1 MEVAV
6 GSDLGIWQ
14 KQQSD
19 AYLSESLAPN
29 VTLLGV
35 ADGFGVIG
43 RGTPTAHLAL
53 ATVRDFL
60 RRRQR
65 RGAFGARL
73 STPSHLRSLLLAALD
88 HANARL
94 FAQSGSH
101 EDFVGSGASLTTVMV
116 VGHHAFVA
124 HVGDSRAYLLRLGR
138 LETLTTDDEIFAE
151 PGLGNTKT
159 TIPAKPLMR
168 GLLWR
173 SLGTQPK
180 LEVSIFHYELL
191 AGDQLVLCTD
201 GIHRCVAADEIG
213 DTLDNAESAA
223 DAVGHL
229 LGVAKQ
235 RGTID
240 NATLIVGRELLIPA
254 HPAVS
259 SGTRLDRLR
268 AAIALLMLAAVAVSF
283 AVYVYR
289 LGFIT
294 H

>member
-1 MEVAV
+1 VEVAV

-19 AYLSESLAPN
+19 AYLTEALAPN
-29 VTLLGV
+29 VTLLGI
-35 ADGFGVIG
+35 ADGFGVVG
-43 RGTPTAHLAL
+43 RSTPTAHLAL
-53 ATVRDFL
+53 ATVRDYL

-65 RGAFGARL
+65 RGAFSAR
-73 STPSHLRSLLLAALD
+73 SATPGNLRALLLAALD

-94 FAQSGSH
+94 YAQSGSH
-101 EDFVGSGASLTTVMV
+101 EDFVGSGSSLTAVLL
-116 VGHHAFVA
+116 VGHHAFLA
-124 HVGDSRAYLLRLGR
+124 HVGDARAYLLRLGR
-138 LETLTTDDEIFAE
+138 LETLTTDDEIFSDATFA
-151 PGLGNTKT
+151 GSRNLV
-159 TIPAKPLMR
+159 PAKPLVR

-201 GIHRCVAADEIG
+201 GIHRCIDPDEIG
-213 DTLDNAESAA
+213 DALECSEHAA

-229 LGVAKQ
+229 LGVAKA

-240 NATLIVGRELLIPA
+240 NATIIVSRELLVPA
-254 HPAVS
+254 SLAAAAA
-259 SGTRLDRLR
+259 TRLDRLR
-268 AAIALLMLAAVAVSF
+268 GAIALLMLAIFVTSF

-289 LGFIT
+289 FGFVT

>member
-1 MEVAV
+1 VEVAV

-116 VGHHAFVA
+116 VGHHA
-124 HVGDSRAYLLRLGR
+124 
-138 LETLTTDDEIFAE
+138 DEIFAE
-151 PGLGNTKT
+151 PGVGNTKT

-201 GIHRCVAADEIG
+201 GIHRCVDSDEIG
-213 DTLDNAESAA
+213 DALDNAESAA

-254 HPAVS
+254 HAAVS
-259 SGTRLDRLR
+259 AAGRLDRLR
-268 AAIALLMLAAVAVSF
+268 AAIALLLLAVVAISF

-289 LGFIT
+289 FGFIT

>member
-6 GSDLGIWQ
+6 GSDQGVWQ

-19 AYLSESLAPN
+19 AYVSESLAPN

-35 ADGFGVIG
+35 ADGFGVVG
-43 RGTPTAHLAL
+43 RGASTAHLAL
-53 ATVRDFL
+53 STVRDYL

-65 RGAFGARL
+65 RGAFGARV
-73 STPSHLRSLLLAALD
+73 STPGNLRSLLLAALD

-101 EDFVGSGASLTTVMV
+101 EDFVGSGASVTTVMV

-138 LETLTTDDEIFAE
+138 LETLTTDDEIFSEA
-151 PGLGNTKT
+151 GVGNIKT
-159 TIPAKPLMR
+159 SIPAKPLMR

-173 SLGTQPK
+173 SLGTQAK

-201 GIHRCVAADEIG
+201 GIHRCIDADEIG
-213 DTLDNAESAA
+213 DALDNSDSAA

-229 LGVAKQ
+229 LAVAKR

-254 HPAVS
+254 HGAVS
-259 SGTRLDRLR
+259 GGGRLDRMR
-268 AAIALLMLAAVAVSF
+268 AVIALMMLAVVAVSF

-289 LGFIT
+289 FGFIT

>member
-65 RGAFGARL
+65 RGAFGARA

-138 LETLTTDDEIFAE
+138 LETLTTDDEIFSE
-151 PGLGNTKT
+151 TGVGTTKT

-201 GIHRCVAADEIG
+201 GIHRCIDADEIG
-213 DTLDNAESAA
+213 DALDASDSAA

-254 HPAVS
+254 HAAII
-259 SGTRLDRLR
+259 GAGRLDRLR
-268 AAIALLMLAAVAVSF
+268 ASIALILLAVVAVSF

-289 LGFIT
+289 FGFIT

>member
-1 MEVAV
+1 VEVAV

-65 RGAFGARL
+65 RGAFCARA

-88 HANARL
+88 YANARL

-138 LETLTTDDEIFAE
+138 LETLTTDDEIFSEA
-151 PGLGNTKT
+151 GVGNTKT

-201 GIHRCVAADEIG
+201 GIHRCIEADEIG
-213 DTLDNAESAA
+213 DALDSADSAA

-259 SGTRLDRLR
+259 AAGRLDRLR
-268 AAIALLMLAAVAVSF
+268 TAIALLLLAVVAVSF

-289 LGFIT
+289 FGFIT

>member
-65 RGAFGARL
+65 RGAFGART
-73 STPSHLRSLLLAALD
+73 STPSHLRSLLLTALD

-138 LETLTTDDEIFAE
+138 LEPLTTDDEIFSEA
-151 PGLGNTKT
+151 GVGSMKT
-159 TIPAKPLMR
+159 SIPAKPLMR

-201 GIHRCVAADEIG
+201 GIHRCIDADEIG
-213 DTLDNAESAA
+213 DALDSADSAA

-254 HPAVS
+254 HAAVNA
-259 SGTRLDRLR
+259 GERMDKVRT
-268 AAIALLMLAAVAVSF
+268 AIALVMLAVVAVSF
-283 AVYVYR
+283 VVYVYR
-289 LGFIT
+289 FGFIT

>member
-1 MEVAV
+1 VEVAV

-19 AYLSESLAPN
+19 AYLTEALAPN

-43 RGTPTAHLAL
+43 RGTPTAHIAL
-53 ATVRDFL
+53 ATVRDYL

-65 RGAFGARL
+65 RGAFGARTA
-73 STPSHLRSLLLAALD
+73 TPGNLRALLLAALD
-88 HANARL
+88 HTNARL
-94 FAQSGSH
+94 YAQSGSH
-101 EDFVGSGASLTTVMV
+101 EDFVGSGTSLTAVLV

-124 HVGDSRAYLLRLGR
+124 HVGDARAYLMRLGR
-138 LETLTTDDEIFAE
+138 LETLTTDDEIFSDATFS
-151 PGLGNTKT
+151 NSKT
-159 TIPAKPLMR
+159 SVPAKPLIR

-201 GIHRCVAADEIG
+201 GIHRCIDTEEIG
-213 DTLDNAESAA
+213 DAIEGADCAA
-223 DAVGHL
+223 DAVGQL
-229 LGVAKQ
+229 LGIAKA

-240 NATLIVGRELLIPA
+240 NATLIVSRELLVGANPA
-254 HPAVS
+254 AATA
-259 SGTRLDRLR
+259 GRLDRLR
-268 AAIALLMLAAVAVSF
+268 ATIALVMLATFAISF
-283 AVYVYR
+283 AIYVYR
-289 LGFIT
+289 FGFVT

>member
-6 GSDLGIWQ
+6 GSDQGIWQ

-19 AYLSESLAPN
+19 AYLSEALAPN

-53 ATVRDFL
+53 ATVRDYL

-73 STPSHLRSLLLAALD
+73 STPSNLRSLLLGALD

-94 FAQSGSH
+94 FAQSGRH
-101 EDFVGSGASLTTVMV
+101 EDFVGSGASLTTIMV

-138 LETLTTDDEIFAE
+138 LETLTTDDEIFSEA
-151 PGLGNTKT
+151 GVGTTKT
-159 TIPAKPLMR
+159 SIPAKPLMR

-201 GIHRCVAADEIG
+201 GIHRCIDADEIG
-213 DTLDNAESAA
+213 DALDNADSAA

-229 LGVAKQ
+229 LSVAKR

-254 HPAVS
+254 HAAGS
-259 SGTRLDRLR
+259 AGGRLDKVRT
-268 AAIALLMLAAVAVSF
+268 AIALVMLAVVAVSF

-289 LGFIT
+289 FGFIT

>member
-14 KQQSD
+14 KRQSD
-19 AYLSESLAPN
+19 AYLTESLAPN

-43 RGTPTAHLAL
+43 RGTPTASLAL
-53 ATVRDFL
+53 TTVRDFL

-65 RGAFGARL
+65 RGAFGARAA
-73 STPSHLRSLLLAALD
+73 TPSHLRAMLYAALD

-101 EDFVGSGASLTTVMV
+101 EDFVGSGASITAIML
-116 VGHHAFVA
+116 VGHHAFVG
-124 HVGDSRAYLLRLGR
+124 HVGDSRAYRFSLGR
-138 LETLTTDDEIFAE
+138 LETLTSDDAIFSDASV
-151 PGLGNTKT
+151 GNTKVS
-159 TIPAKPLMR
+159 IPAKPLMR

-180 LEVSIFHYELL
+180 VEVSISHCELL

-201 GIHRCVAADEIG
+201 GIHRCIDGDEVRDALDMF
-213 DTLDNAESAA
+213 DTAA
-223 DAVGHL
+223 DAVCHL

-254 HPAVS
+254 YTTAAA
-259 SGTRLDRLR
+259 GGRMDRLR
-268 AAIALLMLAAVAVSF
+268 AATALMLLAVVAISF
-283 AVYVYR
+283 VVYVYR
-289 LGFIT
+289 FGFIT

>member
-65 RGAFGARL
+65 RGAFGART

-138 LETLTTDDEIFAE
+138 LEPLTTDDEIFSEA
-151 PGLGNTKT
+151 GVGSMKT
-159 TIPAKPLMR
+159 SIPAKPLMR

-201 GIHRCVAADEIG
+201 GIHRCIDADEIG
-213 DTLDNAESAA
+213 DALDSADSAA

-254 HPAVS
+254 HAAVNA
-259 SGTRLDRLR
+259 GERMDKVRT
-268 AAIALLMLAAVAVSF
+268 AIALVMLAVVAVSF
-283 AVYVYR
+283 VVYVYR
-289 LGFIT
+289 FGFIT